1 MMETWREEVAP
12 CATALATVQNLDFN
26 FNFTCISKQTL
37 DLAVKNICILKSLH
51 WSQPDLLERACAL
64 A

>member
-1 MMETWREEVAP
+1 MELRRQEVAP

-26 FNFTCISKQTL
+26 FDFTCISKQTL
-37 DLAVKNICILKSLH
+37 DLAFKNIHILKNHH
-51 WSQPDLLERACAL
+51 WPQPNLFEKACAL